1 MASHGTT
8 SSSLTRIHLQALLIL
23 LLCVLLA
30 GYAGY
35 RFTRD
40 LQQSLYQESVAHIA
54 RAAADAADELLTQQ
68 RRTLEK
74 AARQPAV
81 AGLLQHITPAERDR
95 KEDEIKGLLA
105 GATEVHL
112 LPRNNAG
119 ASYATEAIDPAS
131 IDYVRRAGFT
141 DAPVAPEFHALGTPA
156 EHYDLAVPVR
166 DETGRPLGHLLASFT
181 PAPLRAALLQSLP
194 GGYLELQQA
203 AAGQPAQTVMAI
215 GEAPAD
221 TATVS
226 STLGNSRWTLVYWPA
241 DRPTALLAGNRIY
254 YFGFVLLAL
263 AVIVVMLFRLK
274 FRTARAVKHDIRSLV
289 RMFRDLR
296 DGTVRVAYPMEL
308 NEFSEIFDYLRD
320 RGQRLVEEKQKLKDM
335 GLMDHLSQLS
345 NRRHFETRL
354 KELFES
360 SRTNGPS
367 SVLIIDMDHFK
378 QVNDKHGH
386 DAGDALIVAFAKA
399 LRKVVRQTD
408 VLARLGGDEFC
419 IIYTYASLDNA
430 KVLADRL
437 RKQLPREVALTKGVI
452 HQLRWTGGLSAMHDK
467 DSKPDDVL
475 WRADQALLQAK
486 EAGRNITKI
495 YDAVSGLPVKK
506 QIIVS

>member
-1 MASHGTT
+1 MASYGTT

-23 LLCVLLA
+23 LLCLLLA
-30 GYAGY
+30 GFAGY
-35 RFTRD
+35 QFTRD
-40 LQQSLYQESVAHIA
+40 LEQSLYQENVAHIA

-68 RRTLEK
+68 RQTLEK

-81 AGLLQHITPAERDR
+81 AGLLQHMTPAERDR
-95 KEDEIKGLLA
+95 KEDEIKGLLP
-105 GATEVHL
+105 GATAVHL

-131 IDYVRRAGFT
+131 LDYVRRAGFT
-141 DAPVAPEFHALGTPA
+141 DTPVAPEFHALGTTT
-156 EHYDLAVPVR
+156 EHYDLAASVR
-166 DETGRPLGHLLASFT
+166 DATGKPLGHLLASFT
-181 PAPLRAALLQSLP
+181 PAPLRAVLVQSLS

-203 AAGQPAQTVMAI
+203 SAGQASQTVMAI
-215 GEAPAD
+215 GEAPAG

-226 STLGNSRWTLVYWPA
+226 SSLGNSHWTLVYWPG
-241 DRPTALLAGNRIY
+241 DMPTALLAGNRIY
-254 YFGFVLLAL
+254 YVGLMALAL
-263 AVIVVMLFRLK
+263 AAILVMLFRLEH
-274 FRTARAVKHDIRSLV
+274 RTVKAVRHDIRSLV

-308 NEFSEIFDYLRD
+308 KEFSEIFDYLRD
-320 RGQRLVEEKQKLKDM
+320 RGKKLVEEKEKMKNM

-345 NRRHFETRL
+345 NRRHFEVRL

-360 SRTNGPS
+360 SKTNGPS

-386 DAGDALIVAFAKA
+386 DAGDALIVAFARA

-419 IIYTYASLDNA
+419 IIYAYASLDNA

-467 DSKPDDVL
+467 DAKPDDVL

-486 EAGRNITKI
+486 EAGRNVTRVC
-495 YDAVSGLPVKK
+495 DPVSGLPAKK
-506 QIIVS
+506 QIIAG